1 MKHAAV
7 GHLGKFMDG
16 MDLSCSVASY
26 LQIQLQYRKKMAK
39 KEGIGSINLDP
50 H

>member
-26 LQIQLQYRKKMAK
+26 RKKMAK